1 MTPLPLPRKK
11 LAMIPLEWVG
21 ACWSLVKM
29 SKILGAIGPLL
40 TKVANCSPLLRW
52 FQLSSS
58 GLCFLVAM

>member
-1 MTPLPLPRKK
+1 
-11 LAMIPLEWVG
+11 
-21 ACWSLVKM
+21 VKM